1 MKRALAFL
9 AGDAF
14 PDYGTSLAR
23 LRWRRAAASAF
34 AVEWKRTFSA
44 REALAAAESWI
55 VVRDETALPAPG
67 TIPQPPPGRVVLAGP
82 AISDPPCLHTLRE
95 LEGARIQPAGDAGSV
110 QLYFPAVAF
119 RSADFPALDGE
130 TIENFLERL
139 LARREAHVRDA
150 RFLAVPL
157 EDTSERERAELTRH
171 LPEGALRILDVGC
184 GSGGAIAGAK
194 QRRPEWRVTGIELD
208 SRRAARARS
217 RCDRVFEGDLRAVL
231 PDLAAAGE
239 IFDVLVFAD
248 ILEHL
253 DDPIAALA
261 EARRL
266 IVPGGTVLVSVP
278 NAGHLSIVRDLLF
291 GRFDPL
297 PAGLTD
303 VGHLRWFTRGS
314 LEDALEEAGWRLAS
328 IEAHPGAP
336 ISRADAFLEAVG
348 QWPGLDRRSLGT
360 YQWIAV
366 ARAALP
372 IR

>member
-1 MKRALAFL
+1 M
-9 AGDAF
+9 
-14 PDYGTSLAR
+14 
-23 LRWRRAAASAF
+23 
-34 AVEWKRTFSA
+34 EWKRPSAA

-55 VVRDETALPAPG
+55 VVRDETALPVPG
-67 TIPQPPPGRVVLAGP
+67 TILDPPPGRVVLAGP
-82 AISDPPCLHTLRE
+82 IPDPPCLHTLRE
-95 LEGARIQPAGDAGSV
+95 LEDARIQPAGDGWTD
-110 QLYFPAVAF
+110 QEYFPAVVF

-130 TIENFLERL
+130 TVEDFLERL
-139 LARREAHVRDA
+139 LARREAHIQDA
-150 RFLAVPL
+150 RFLAVPF
-157 EDTSERERAELTRH
+157 EDTSERERAELTRC
-171 LPEGALRILDVGC
+171 LPEGALRILDIGC

-194 QRRPEWRVTGIELD
+194 LRRPEWRVTGIEID

-217 RCDRVFEGDLRAVL
+217 RCDRVFEGDLRTVL

-239 IFDVLVFAD
+239 VFDVLVFAD

-278 NAGHLSIVRDLLF
+278 NAGHLSVVRDLLF

-328 IEAHPGAP
+328 MEAHPGAL
-336 ISRADAFLEAVG
+336 ISTADEFLEAVG

-366 ARAALP
+366 ARAAP
-372 IR
+372 PMR

>member
-1 MKRALAFL
+1 M
-9 AGDAF
+9 
-14 PDYGTSLAR
+14 
-23 LRWRRAAASAF
+23 
-34 AVEWKRTFSA
+34 
-44 REALAAAESWI
+44 
-55 VVRDETALPAPG
+55 RDETALPVPG
-67 TIPQPPPGRVVLAGP
+67 TIPEPPPGRVMAAGP
-82 AISDPPCLHTLRE
+82 AISDPPYLHTLRE
-95 LEGARIQPAGDAGSV
+95 LEGARFQPAAGGRTDPRS
-110 QLYFPAVAF
+110 FPAVAF

-130 TIENFLERL
+130 TVEDFLERL
-139 LARREAHVRDA
+139 LARREAHVQDP

-157 EDTSERERAELTRH
+157 EDTSERERAELTRC

-194 QRRPEWRVTGIELD
+194 QRRPEWRVTGIERD

-239 IFDVLVFAD
+239 LFDVVVFAD

-278 NAGHLSIVRDLLF
+278 NAGHLSIVRDLLL

-297 PAGLTD
+297 ASGLTD
-303 VGHLRWFTRGS
+303 AGHLRWFTRGS
-314 LEDALEEAGWRLAS
+314 LEGALEEAGWRLVS
-328 IEAHPGAP
+328 IEAHAGAP
-336 ISRADAFLEAVG
+336 VSGADVFLEALG
-348 QWPGLDRRSLGT
+348 QWPGLDRQSLAT
-360 YQWIAV
+360 YQWVGV
-366 ARAALP
+366 ARDATDPAMGQALSGD
-372 IR
+372 